1 MKYQLKSIKIA
12 VVAVLLFLTIG
23 VGFSQSN
30 NFRVGEK
37 IEIVLID
44 GSMIKGLLVAED
56 LTSYTVEVD
65 GERVVI
71 PKNKIK
77 DDGFIASIDNEIGDY
92 TDYADQYFAMP
103 SALPVGKGNSYY
115 RNIDL
120 FVNIFSFG
128 LTDNFSLNAGA
139 ESVSLFAGQVPGFIL
154 TPKFSI
160 PISEDLHIGIGS
172 TSFIFNSEVGTTGF
186 ANITL
191 GDVSRNVTLGVNFGV
206 GDPDFLERPIFSLG
220 YMFPLNKKVSLY
232 GEFVYVSD
240 ISNNSDVLFDVAL
253 RIKNKQGWAFDF
265 GFISTFE
272 GIGFGAIPAITA
284 IIPF

>member
-1 MKYQLKSIKIA
+1 MKYQLKSIKIV
-12 VVAVLLFLTIG
+12 VVAVLLFLTTG

-30 NFRVGEK
+30 NFKVGEK
-37 IEIVLID
+37 REIVLID
-44 GSMIKGLLVAED
+44 GRMIRGLLVAED

-77 DDGFIASIDNEIGDY
+77 DDGSIASRDNVIDNY

-103 SALPVGKGNSYY
+103 SALPVGKGNRYY

-139 ESVSLFAGQVPGFIL
+139 ESVSLFVGQVPGFIL

-160 PISEDLHIGIGS
+160 PISEYIHIGIGS

-186 ANITL
+186 TNITI
-191 GDVSRNVTLGVNFGV
+191 GDASRNVTFGVNFGI
-206 GDPDFLERPIFSLG
+206 GDPDFLDEPIFSLG

-240 ISNNSDVLFDVAL
+240 IGTESDVLFDIAL
-253 RIKNKQGWAFDF
+253 RIKNRQGWAFDF
-265 GFISTFE
+265 GFVSTFE
-272 GIGFGAIPAITA
+272 GIDSGAVPAITA